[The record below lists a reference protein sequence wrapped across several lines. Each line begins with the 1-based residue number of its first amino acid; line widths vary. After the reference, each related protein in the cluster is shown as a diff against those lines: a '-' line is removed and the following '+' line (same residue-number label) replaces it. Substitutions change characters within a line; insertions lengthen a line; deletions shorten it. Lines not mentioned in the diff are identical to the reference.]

1 MTTTKKQPIVG
12 VFDSGV
18 GGLTVLRELV
28 VRVPGA
34 DYVYLG
40 DTARLPYG
48 SKSQQTV
55 ARYAVSSAQFLMEQ
69 GAQLLV
75 IACNTASA
83 LALEEIRAAC
93 PIPVEGVIDPGA
105 DAAAAASTSRQAAVI
120 ATAATI
126 SSHAYAK
133 ALTQRNLK
141 AIEKACPLFVP
152 LIEEGWTDHTI
163 TRQVANIYL
172 EELSQLA
179 RSHGVTP
186 DVLVLG
192 CTHYPLLKPLL
203 RELLPPETSLVD
215 SAEATADKVAE
226 HFPQLSQSD
235 NGTRVSLFA
244 TDSVERFKA
253 LGERFLGRSIDGV
266 TLVDLGG

>member
-1 MTTTKKQPIVG
+1 MKTSGRPIVG

-18 GGLTVLRELV
+18 GGLTVLRELL

-34 DYVYLG
+34 DYVYIG

-83 LALEEIRAAC
+83 LALDEIRAAC
-93 PIPVEGVIDPGA
+93 PIPVEGVIEPGA
-105 DAAAAASTSRQAAVI
+105 DAAASASRARQVAVI
-120 ATAATI
+120 ATAATVA
-126 SSHAYAK
+126 SHAYSK
-133 ALTQRNLK
+133 SLTQRGLK

-163 TRQVANIYL
+163 TRQVADIYL
-172 EELSQLA
+172 AELGQLSQ
-179 RSHGVTP
+179 SSGISP

-203 RELLPPETSLVD
+203 HEMLPAQTSLVD

-226 HFPQLSQSD
+226 HFPQLSASA
-235 NGTRVSLFA
+235 NGARVKLYA

-253 LGERFLGRSIDGV
+253 LGERFLGRTIEKV
-266 TLVDLGG
+266 ELVD